1 MIVVPQLRGDN
12 AARNVIPLARRLAS
26 SGDMGLV
33 PLRLVWLP
41 QEHDGDRAVRIRD
54 LLRGDPRHPNPRRR
68 HRIHERHRDRAQV
81 VVAESALLSEV
92 TARLG
97 VPPIDDPTSTPVL
110 RFASRSSI
118 GVAVGLVSRD
128 KRQSLNFAT
137 PRWLDVLFALT
148 QVRLEVTGRENLWAA
163 RPAVFIFNHRN
174 NFDAFMVARLVEKD
188 FTGVAKKEL
197 QSNPIMGTF
206 GKIADVAFVDR
217 NSPGA
222 AVAALKPIEDLA
234 RKGISVIIAPEG
246 TRLDTTE
253 VEPFKKGAFRIA
265 MTAALPIVPIVVH
278 DAEMVAARNAS
289 SLNPGSVHITV
300 LPPISVEGW
309 TGRNLSG
316 HVVSSPA
323 VPRHPLRR
331 VQPWKRPPKGVRRQ
345 VDELTFIDDDEVEVF
360 ALLDDV
366 GRVVAMADEMEPA
379 ALARLPTD
387 LQILLLTAPRTPC
400 RGQRRVFV
408 PLRSVCTSPGRWL
421 PRSTMP
427 VRATRC

>member
-12 AARNVIPLARRLAS
+12 AARNVIPLARRFAS

-97 VPPIDDPTSTPVL
+97 APPIDDPTSTPVL
-110 RFASRSSI
+110 RFASRSSNDSSARVRTLASMAAIVPLGSI

-128 KRQSLNFAT
+128 KRQALNFAT
-137 PRWLDVLFALT
+137 PRWLDVLFALN

-253 VEPFKKGAFRIA
+253 VGPFKKGAFRIA

-316 HVVSSPA
+316 HVVRVRQQYLDTLSGGFSPGSG
-323 VPRHPLRR
+323 
-331 VQPWKRPPKGVRRQ
+331 PPKERE
-345 VDELTFIDDDEVEVF
+345 DKWTN
-360 ALLDDV
+360 
-366 GRVVAMADEMEPA
+366 
-379 ALARLPTD
+379 
-387 LQILLLTAPRTPC
+387 
-400 RGQRRVFV
+400 
-408 PLRSVCTSPGRWL
+408 
-421 PRSTMP
+421 
-427 VRATRC
+427 